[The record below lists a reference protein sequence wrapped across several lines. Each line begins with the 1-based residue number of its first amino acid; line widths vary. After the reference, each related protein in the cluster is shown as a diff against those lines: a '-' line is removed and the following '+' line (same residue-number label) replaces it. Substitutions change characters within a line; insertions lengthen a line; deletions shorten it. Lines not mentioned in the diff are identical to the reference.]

1 MNQPTLEHQ
10 PLKAIEEAFGGA
22 DELLILLA
30 YRNQHRDDI
39 DLLLDS
45 PYPSGF
51 AAKHTKHLNLL
62 ESNLPEF
69 DDAVTEL
76 IEANQLV
83 INIFKTIAAERKS
96 GRVNSERATKLATFQ
111 RSQYILLAL
120 HIEAN
125 GLLPTTPETPQD

>member
-1 MNQPTLEHQ
+1 MSQPAFEHQ
-10 PLKAIEEAFGGA
+10 PLRAIEEAFGGA

-39 DLLLDS
+39 DLLLDN

-51 AAKHTKHLNLL
+51 AARHVKHLKLL
-62 ESNLPEF
+62 EENLPEL
-69 DDAVTEL
+69 DDTITGL
-76 IEANQLV
+76 IQENQLV
-83 INIFKTIAAERKS
+83 VNVLGAIAAERKL
-96 GRVNSERATKLATFQ
+96 GRVNSERAARLAAFQ

-125 GLLPTTPETPQD
+125 GLLPSAPESPRG